1 MRRRT
6 FLSALPV
13 GVLATSAAQAQQP
26 SAASVPPAPAR
37 PADPYAGIGIGDR
50 ISGPKFMG
58 RSTVWGANGA
68 AATAHRLPHTCPAP
82 ARGHA
87 RDAVETRIRVPCPAY
102 CGLV

>member
-68 AATAHRLPHTCPAP
+68 AWLI
-82 ARGHA
+82 
-87 RDAVETRIRVPCPAY
+87 RDMQSGSVQRY
-102 CGLV
+102 CIWFLGGALGLTILILLIC